1 VTDGPAH
8 QPVLR
13 LLGLAQ
19 RAGVLRVGAN
29 AVLRALREEKPGVVF
44 LARDAGDGLA
54 QRVARR
60 LGESTLE
67 RTLLSS
73 QELAL
78 AFGRERLAVVSVHDR
93 GFVSGLRKQLAIR
106 GEDS

>member
-1 VTDGPAH
+1 MARRTSRSCACWDWPSARGFC
-8 QPVLR
+8 
-13 LLGLAQ
+13 GW
-19 RAGVLRVGAN
+19 AN